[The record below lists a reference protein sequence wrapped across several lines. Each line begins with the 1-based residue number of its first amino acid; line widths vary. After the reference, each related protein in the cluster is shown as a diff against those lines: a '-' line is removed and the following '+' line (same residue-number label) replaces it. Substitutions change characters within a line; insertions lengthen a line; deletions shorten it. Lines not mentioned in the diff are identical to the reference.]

1 MSGEMGLMGQLSQ
14 HACDTVTKA
23 LSVAHLSD
31 IKFGD
36 YQALLNFGPG
46 KVRDIIMLSV
56 LGVMALLVGGLETE
70 WTLSLESHSI
80 CRGYYALVP
89 VQPHLGQLV
98 S

>member
-1 MSGEMGLMGQLSQ
+1 MSGEMGLTGQLSQ

-46 KVRDIIMLSV
+46 KVPDIIMLSV
-56 LGVMALLVGGLETE
+56 LEATASWSGN
-70 WTLSLESHSI
+70 
-80 CRGYYALVP
+80 
-89 VQPHLGQLV
+89 
-98 S
+98 